1 MERGQ
6 RLLLTL
12 TEKPEGAPQRIILW
26 GALKRIT
33 SKKRKQRMQYRTA
46 RLSKMEEGHD
56 RHGSRP
62 PFGTLLEAVANCLW
76 TF

>member
-33 SKKRKQRMQYRTA
+33 SKKRKQRMQYQTA

-56 RHGSRP
+56 RHGSKP
-62 PFGTLLEAVANCLW
+62 PFGTLPEAVADCL
-76 TF
+76 